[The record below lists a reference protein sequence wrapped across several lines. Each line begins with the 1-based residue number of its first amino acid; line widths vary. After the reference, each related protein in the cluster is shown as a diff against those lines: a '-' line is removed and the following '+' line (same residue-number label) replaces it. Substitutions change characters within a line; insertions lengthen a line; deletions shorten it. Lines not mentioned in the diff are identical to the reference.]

1 LDLQLPLYAV
11 LLRSVGIT
19 VPPMNLGYFALPSN
33 PADTAVLLAGKW
45 DDAFLGEAEA
55 EATRIARQIV
65 SGQFIRA
72 PDYEPDA
79 DDPLAPVYG
88 VGMRGLL
95 GEVLS

>member
-1 LDLQLPLYAV
+1 
-11 LLRSVGIT
+11 
-19 VPPMNLGYFALPSN
+19 MNLGYFALPSN

-55 EATRIARQIV
+55 EATRIARLIV
-65 SGQFIRA
+65 AGQFIRA

-88 VGMRGLL
+88 VGMRGLR